1 MRFKIYYLQEKLI
14 QREVDEL
21 KNIISGVAEK
31 EIPNEVKVDKGYS
44 FKISN
49 LGAWSTFKKNLIQAL
64 TDKKFKDY
72 STESNSL
79 HFKNKDSALFV
90 EYTNG
95 NVDFFVTDDLEYI
108 PGEEENEV

>member
-1 MRFKIYYLQEKLI
+1 VRFKNYYLQEKLNHI
-14 QREVDEL
+14 EVGEL

-31 EIPNEVKVDKGYS
+31 EIPNEVKVDKGYT

-49 LGAWSTFKKNLIQAL
+49 LGAWSTFKKNLIQTL
-64 TDKKFKDY
+64 SEKKFKDY
-72 STESNSL
+72 STEANSL
-79 HFKNKDSALFV
+79 HLKNKDSALFV

-108 PGEEENEV
+108 PGEENEV